1 MAGCAAALGWLIAL
15 AAAANDAPAPETP
28 PSEELLRYLAEFGDA
43 DDRWIDPTT
52 ITTDEAAAPADAVDD
67 PETDEPKTDADD
79 VPPDRPR

>member
-15 AAAANDAPAPETP
+15 GAAAQDAPEPLP
-28 PSEELLRYLAEFGDA
+28 QPSEELLRYLAEFGDA

-52 ITTDEAAAPADAVDD
+52 IA
-67 PETDEPKTDADD
+67 TDEPTTSDDAADETEAPEDD